1 MKRNNQES
9 PSVIG
14 HAIVSSNFCI
24 ADSQGNMPESLKSE
38 TDWNMFQSDLDNSDL
53 IILGRKSFEKY
64 SAPKRFRLV
73 PTSSLSGYLKEE
85 DLIFFNPK
93 DISIRKILTAL
104 DFFPKKIAIAGGRLV
119 YELVFKDFFYT
130 EFHLSIKSNFV
141 MPNGVPILN
150 GVENI
155 TQFTQRM
162 TEYKMVRTQN
172 IVLDKDTIQVRFQ
185 SV

>member
-1 MKRNNQES
+1 M
-9 PSVIG
+9 
-14 HAIVSSNFCI
+14 
-24 ADSQGNMPESLKSE
+24 
-38 TDWNMFQSDLDNSDL
+38 
-53 IILGRKSFEKY
+53 
-64 SAPKRFRLV
+64 
-73 PTSSLSGYLKEE
+73 
-85 DLIFFNPK
+85 
-93 DISIRKILTAL
+93 
-104 DFFPKKIAIAGGRLV
+104 
-119 YELVFKDFFYT
+119 
-130 EFHLSIKSNFV
+130 SIKSNFV

>member
-24 ADSQGNMPESLKSE
+24 ADSKGNMPESLKSE

-93 DISIRKILTAL
+93 DISIRQILATL
-104 DFFPKKIAIAGGRLV
+104 DLFPKKIAIAGGSHV

-130 EFHLSIKSNFV
+130 EFHLSIKSNLV
-141 MPNGVPILN
+141 MPNGVPVLN

-155 TQFTQRM
+155 HQFTHRM
-162 TEYKMVRTQN
+162 NENNMMQCQDLA
-172 IVLDKDTIQVRFQ
+172 LDKDTIQVRFQ
-185 SV
+185 SL